1 MRNQKERMAGTGE
14 SVQLVIPEG
23 LRPSAIRQTGL
34 IDQRIVDVVGLVD
47 LAAVG
52 RKLMAISA
60 S

>member
-1 MRNQKERMAGTGE
+1 MAGTGE